1 MRRLWFI
8 HPGKKRYLPEMYDL
22 RCDEWVFLKNQLLP
36 VGGATGGLCDGTRV
50 GGESSEGSSP
60 GSHQSEF
67 SCCGG
72 NGRTLQQ
79 DREPGIIHL
88 GG

>member
-1 MRRLWFI
+1 M
-8 HPGKKRYLPEMYDL
+8 
-22 RCDEWVFLKNQLLP
+22 FLKIITRR
-36 VGGATGGLCDGTRV
+36 GGNGRTLRRD
-50 GGESSEGSSP
+50 ESRGKPSEGYSP
-60 GSHQSEF
+60 TLTKNRIPIEF

-88 GG
+88 VG